1 VVTGREVLACDLY
14 GTLFD
19 PIDVSNELGGF
30 LVTLSDNST
39 SQGQP

>member
-19 PIDVSNELGGF
+19 PIAVSSELGRVLGDF
-30 LVTLSDNST
+30 V
-39 SQGQP
+39 

>member
-1 VVTGREVLACDLY
+1 MTGREVLACDLY

-19 PIDVSNELGGF
+19 PIAVSSELGRF
-30 LVTLSDNST
+30 SVTLSDNST